1 MKKLL
6 ICSFALLLLHGYTYG
21 QAKNDTRPNFK
32 DPAVLRAFLKEQNED
47 VKNNAEF
54 VFEGYYQRRDVYPRK
69 DKNGKEYYPTCD
81 IVRIT
86 KVFRGNLKPGTVEL
100 TGVQTTNGF
109 ILSSERESYIVSNS
123 IKYIFFCR
131 AAGKDHPYDAAYDI
145 YPVDNKT
152 ILTSANKHVKCS
164 FRILDDYMFE
174 SKMYSKGD
182 VYRYIHK
189 LPNIKMPVITRE
201 DTVEVS
207 RHKAIPDK
215 PLTQIQKDSLRAI
228 HIEMRI
234 RRADSIGRIKSDSI
248 EFVKK
253 KVKPLIS
260 LESQVT
266 TEGVRK
272 LSIEDALF
280 RPSII
285 SLNSSRV

>member
-54 VFEGYYQRRDVYPRK
+54 VFEGYYQRRDIYPRK
-69 DKNGKEYYPTCD
+69 DKNGEVYYPTSV
-81 IVRIT
+81 IVKIT
-86 KVFRGNLKPGTVEL
+86 KVFRGNLKIGTVEL
-100 TGVQTTNGF
+100 AGIQNLNCF
-109 ILSSERESYIVSNS
+109 IPPSKRESYIPDST
-123 IKYIFFCR
+123 KYIFFCR

-182 VYRYIHK
+182 VYRYIRK

-228 HIEMRI
+228 RRAKKLHVIHI
-234 RRADSIGRIKSDSI
+234 ADSIGRIKSDSI

-253 KVKPLIS
+253 KVKPLTS
-260 LESQVT
+260 LEVM
-266 TEGVRK
+266 VA
-272 LSIEDALF
+272 I
-280 RPSII
+280 
-285 SLNSSRV
+285 

>member
-1 MKKLL
+1 MKKIL
-6 ICSFALLLLHGYTYG
+6 ICCFALLLLHNSSQG
-21 QAKNDTRPNFK
+21 QVNSNDPTVF
-32 DPAVLRAFLKEQNED
+32 DAFLKEQNED

-54 VFEGYYQRRDVYPRK
+54 VFEGYYQRRDIYPRK
-69 DKNGKEYYPTCD
+69 DKNGEVYYPTSV
-81 IVRIT
+81 IVKIT
-86 KVFRGNLKPGTVEL
+86 KVFRGNLKIGTVEL
-100 TGVQTTNGF
+100 AGIQNLNCF
-109 ILSSERESYIVSNS
+109 IPPSKRESYIPDST
-123 IKYIFFCR
+123 KYIFFCR

-182 VYRYIHK
+182 VYRYIRK